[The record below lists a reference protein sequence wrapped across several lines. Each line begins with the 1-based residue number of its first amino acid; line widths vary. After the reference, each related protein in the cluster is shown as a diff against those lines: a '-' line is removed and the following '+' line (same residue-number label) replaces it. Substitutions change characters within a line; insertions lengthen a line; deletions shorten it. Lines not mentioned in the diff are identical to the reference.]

1 MLNPLVS
8 IVLPTYNGEKYIKE
22 AINAIINQTYKNWE
36 LIVVNDCSTDS
47 TLKIVNEYTKKDTRI
62 RVISNETNKKV
73 PASLNI
79 GFNEAKGEYYTW
91 TSDDNYYYPNAI
103 EKMINFLEN
112 NQEYG
117 MVYTSCDILSINKK
131 TNKITANKP
140 PKLESF
146 LEGNI
151 FGACFLYR
159 KNVAKSIGKYSE
171 KWHLADDYDYFLRI
185 ALRYKIANLNEVLY
199 AYRKHPNALT
209 AKHMNESALVA
220 IKITT
225 CYQNEFL
232 EKFPNNQ
239 EMIKRIIG
247 RRIALLNKDEKELI
261 NLLKSE
267 NKKILYREAKC
278 FFKSTQD
285 KFYLNLMKKLGGF
298 YFFKALKQELIEYIS
313 HRKMSFYPISIRRY
327 GDNRGFLTT
336 LEENTDV
343 PFKIKRTYYLSEIS
357 KGHDRAHHAH
367 KHSKRV
373 LSAIQGS
380 VKATLFDGKNKETFT
395 LDNPN
400 KGVYFSNKVWC
411 ELSDF
416 KDNAIVLALASE
428 KYYEKEYIRSYDEFI
443 NYINKRK
450 NKWK

>member
-103 EKMINFLEN
+103 EKMVDFLEN

-117 MVYTSCDILSINKK
+117 MVYAPCDILNINKK
-131 TNKITANKP
+131 TNKLYGFMP
-140 PKLESF
+140 PLVENF
-146 LEGNI
+146 IENDI

-159 KNVAKSIGKYSE
+159 KNVAKSIGKYNE
-171 KWHLADDYDYFLRI
+171 EIDLANDYDYFLRI
-185 ALRYKIANLNEVLY
+185 ALKYSTAKLNEPLY
-199 AYRKHPNALT
+199 AYRIQPSSLSSTYKS
-209 AKHMNESALVA
+209 KVIFDG
-220 IKITT
+220 IKVTIS
-225 CYQNEFL
+225 YYDNLL
-232 EKFPNNQ
+232 EKYPNHQ
-239 EMIKRIIG
+239 EIIKKIIG
-247 RRIALLNKDEKELI
+247 SRIALLNKNEKELA

-313 HRKMSFYPISIRRY
+313 HRKMSFYPINIRRY